1 MKSKLIFTLG
11 ALFLFLICGQESFAQ
26 PKGKKK
32 KGVEEEKISPKFS
45 YSPETR
51 ESVASTGI
59 TIALLNPV
67 FTNRD
72 LRGAGS
78 PWSDFAKAMSSDIEE
93 LLISKGFKVRGPFSS
108 IDDMVVS
115 DKTNSDFILK
125 ISMDIEPKLQRKL
138 KQIYVMNLVGPSTYQ
153 YQVTQGDGSIG
164 GKVQLTASSC
174 FSNEKLWKKDLDISQ
189 KTFSY
194 TGTVKWP
201 TSTINPG
208 AELQQ
213 DVNLWNPVC
222 KILEEMYKES
232 FDIFYKQF
240 AKEEM
245 APVAEES
252 RKTDKDKRGD

>member
-11 ALFLFLICGQESFAQ
+11 ALFLFLIYGQESFAQ
-26 PKGKKK
+26 KKDKKK
-32 KGVEEEKISPKFS
+32 KGEKEERINPKFS
-45 YSPETR
+45 YSPESR

-67 FTNRD
+67 FSNRD
-72 LRGAGS
+72 LRGAS
-78 PWSDFAKAMSSDIEE
+78 PWSDFAKAMASDIEE
-93 LLISKGFKVRGPFSS
+93 LLVSKGFKVKGPYSS

-115 DKTNSDFILK
+115 DKTNSDFILR
-125 ISMDIEPKLQRKL
+125 ISIDLEPNLQRKL
-138 KQIYVMNLVGPSTYQ
+138 KQLYVLNLGGPSTYQ
-153 YQVTQGDGSIG
+153 YLVTQGDGSIS
-164 GKVQLTASSC
+164 GKVQLTALSC
-174 FSNEKLWKKDLDISQ
+174 FSSEKLWKKDLDINE
-189 KTFSY
+189 KKFSY
-194 TGTVKWP
+194 SGSIKWP
-201 TSTINPG
+201 TSTINPY

-222 KILEEMYKES
+222 KMMEEVYKEA

-252 RKTDKDKRGD
+252 RKTDKDKRGN

>member
-11 ALFLFLICGQESFAQ
+11 ALFLFLIYGQESFAQ
-26 PKGKKK
+26 KKGKKK
-32 KGVEEEKISPKFS
+32 GEEEERISPKFS

-67 FTNRD
+67 FINKDINR
-72 LRGAGS
+72 AGS
-78 PWSDFAKAMSSDIEE
+78 PWSDFAKAMASDIEE
-93 LLISKGFKVRGPFSS
+93 LLTSKGFKVRGPFSS

-115 DKTNSDFILK
+115 DKTNSDFIIK
-125 ISMDIEPKLQRKL
+125 ISIDIEPNLQRKI
-138 KQIYVMNLVGPSTYQ
+138 KQNYEPFVGGYTYK
-153 YQVTQGDGSIG
+153 VTQGDGSIG
-164 GKVQLTASSC
+164 GKIQLTALSC
-174 FSNEKLWKKDLDISQ
+174 FSSEKLWKKDLDINE
-189 KTFSY
+189 KKFSY
-194 TGTVKWP
+194 AGSIKWP
-201 TSTINPG
+201 TSIINPVT
-208 AELQQ
+208 ELQQ

-245 APVAEES
+245 IPVAEES
-252 RKTDKDKRGD
+252 RKTDKDKRGN